1 MWLFRNL
8 IIGDLEMKNV
18 LARLSSILLITA
30 FAGFG
35 SVQAATIDTLFN
47 TGVDSSGA
55 VLTSGSDPHYTLTYN
70 GSTLDTMVLSGT
82 DFPLTHWLNDATSDS
97 AWIKPDT
104 ERGND
109 SPGIYTFST
118 AFDLTGF
125 DPTTAYISGK
135 WSTDNS
141 GVDILLNGVSL
152 GLTAGG
158 FENWYDFVIDSGFI
172 AGINTLDFVVKN
184 NSGSSGNPVGLR
196 VDMAGTAT
204 VVPVP
209 AAVWLFGSGLLGLVG
224 YSRRKT
230 A

>member
-1 MWLFRNL
+1 
-8 IIGDLEMKNV
+8 MKNKF
-18 LARLSSILLITA
+18 ARLASIALVTV
-30 FAGFG
+30 FAGFS

-47 TGVDSSGA
+47 TGVDSSGD

-82 DFPLTHWLNDATSDS
+82 DFPLNRWLNDASSDS
-97 AWIKPDT
+97 AWIKPNT
-104 ERGND
+104 SRGND
-109 SPGIYTFST
+109 QEGTYTFAT
-118 AFDLTGF
+118 TFDLTGF

-152 GLTAGG
+152 GLTAEGL
-158 FENWYDFVIDSGFI
+158 ESWYDFVIDSGFI
-172 AGINTLDFVVKN
+172 AGINSLEFVVYNKP
-184 NSGSSGNPVGLR
+184 GLSGNPTGLR

-209 AAVWLFGSGLLGLVG
+209 AAVWLFGSGLLGLMG
-224 YSRRKT
+224 YSRRK
-230 A
+230 AA